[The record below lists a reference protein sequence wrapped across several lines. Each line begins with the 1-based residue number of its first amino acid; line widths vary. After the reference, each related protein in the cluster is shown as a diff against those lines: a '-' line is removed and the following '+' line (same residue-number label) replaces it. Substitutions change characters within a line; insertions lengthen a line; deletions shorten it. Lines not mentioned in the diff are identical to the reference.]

1 MNLRRIGHLASA
13 LVALTALAVLGAAAP
28 AAADPPRP
36 TDYQSRIDAITP
48 DVEGIDVRIVGGD
61 SFLEL
66 TAEPGTEVVVL
77 GYDGEPYLQ
86 FLADGTVQEN
96 QRSAATYLNES
107 RYGRP
112 GEVEV
117 PPDLSEDDEPVWET
131 VATGG
136 THAWHDHRVH
146 WMSPDKP
153 PGFEAGDVIQTQDVN
168 LLVEGEPVAVT
179 VSVLLADPISP
190 LPWMALAV
198 VSAGAVALVGW
209 RRGSLAVSIGAAAV
223 ASALAAVAG
232 QAELSEAPAGAGASP
247 LVIVVPAIG
256 LVAALVAAI
265 LLWRGA
271 RSLAG
276 VSLLASAACLGG
288 WAVLRLL
295 VLFKPVLPTSLPE
308 GLDRAATALAIGV
321 AVGVAALVLH
331 SGAVAA
337 APLTD
342 DDEPMPGTAS

>member
-1 MNLRRIGHLASA
+1 MEPRRIGPLVGA
-13 LVALTALAVLGAAAP
+13 LVALSALVVLGAASP

-36 TDYQSRIDAITP
+36 TDYQSRIDAVTP
-48 DVEGIDVRIVGGD
+48 EVDGIDVRIIGGD

-66 TAEPGTEVVVL
+66 TADPGVEVVVL
-77 GYDGEPYLQ
+77 GYEGEPYLQ

-117 PPDLSEDDEPVWET
+117 PTDLSPDDEPEWRT

-136 THAWHDHRVH
+136 TFAWHDHRVH
-146 WMSPDKP
+146 WMSPEKP
-153 PGFEAGDVIQTQDVN
+153 PGFEAGDVIQTQDVD
-168 LLVEGEPVAVT
+168 LLVDGEPVAVT

-190 LPWMALAV
+190 LPWIALVV
-198 VSAGAVALVGW
+198 VSAAVIALAGW
-209 RRGSLAVSIGAAAV
+209 QRGSLAVSVGAA
-223 ASALAAVAG
+223 LVAG
-232 QAELSEAPAGAGASP
+232 TLAVVAGRAELAEAPAGAGGSP
-247 LVIVVPAIG
+247 LVVVVPGI
-256 LVAALVAAI
+256 ALVAAVAAAV

-288 WAVLRLL
+288 WALLRLL
-295 VLFKPVLPTSLPE
+295 VLFKPVLPTTLPD
-308 GLDRAATALAIGV
+308 GVDRAATALAIGV
-321 AVGVAALVLH
+321 AGAVAVLVFH

-342 DDEPMPGTAS
+342 DDTAIDGDS